1 MTKIIVIDDDPG
13 IRNNLRLILKAEG
26 HDVQAA
32 ENGRAGLE
40 AIQKS
45 RPDLVICDVMMPLLD
60 GFGVLEAL
68 RKIPGFA
75 DLPFIFLTALDDR
88 TSLRKGM
95 NLGADDYLNKP
106 FTREDLIDAIGTR
119 LKKHES
125 AVLAVAERL
134 LSRDDELMDRFRARA
149 PVDVS
154 EKEAMKDTG
163 RMIEATV
170 LFSDIRNFT
179 TLSERLT
186 ATQVA
191 ELLNAY
197 FERACGA
204 IVRHGGRVAKLLGD
218 GIMAIFERDDSITDS
233 HAARAIRGALDIA
246 LEAYKFRDWIRHHY
260 EEHALPEFSV
270 GTGLHT
276 GEIIYARI
284 GPPGSEA
291 WAAVGDAV
299 NVASRV
305 EGKTKDLGW
314 PVIAS
319 AATVAAAGAR
329 LETGDSARVELRGR
343 ERPMEIVEIRGIADV
358 VDRGVAS
365 VELSAAVRSALAANA
380 SAAARASKEVLNETL
395 RSITADLTK
404 RLLTS
409 SEPLTVRGYRILS
422 KIGQGGMS
430 HVYLAKRDADGL
442 QLVLKVLNA
451 RPTDDPELFQRFMGE
466 IAIISEINHHN
477 VVRIYDHGFTES
489 YAYIA
494 MEYFSRGTLYD
505 IIKHGL
511 SPRQTLSLLAQL
523 AGALSEIHR
532 RGIVHRDMKPAN
544 VMVREDG
551 SIALADFGIAKKLE
565 AASGPTRHGE
575 VLGTPYYI
583 SPEII
588 EGEKATAQSDL
599 YALGVMF
606 YEMLLGAR
614 PFEAD
619 SVSGLIAQHLKAPIP
634 RLPGDLADYQDL
646 IDRLLAKVPSDRYQS
661 SDDLLVGIDEIWTR
675 LSIRAM
681 GDPRPS

>member
-13 IRNNLRLILKAEG
+13 IRNNLRLMLRAEG

-32 ENGRAGLE
+32 ENGRLGLE
-40 AIQKS
+40 AIQKA
-45 RPDLVICDVMMPLLD
+45 RPDLVICDIMMPELD
-60 GFGVLEAL
+60 GFGVLEKL
-68 RKIPGFA
+68 RDIPGFA

-95 NLGADDYLNKP
+95 NLGADDYLSKP
-106 FTREDLIDAIGTR
+106 FTRDDLLEAVGTR
-119 LKKHES
+119 LKKHDS
-125 AVLAVAERL
+125 AVRAVAERL
-134 LSRDDELMDRFRARA
+134 LSRDDELMDRFRDRA
-149 PVDVS
+149 PAKPP
-154 EKEAMKDTG
+154 EKEVLKDTG

-186 ATQVA
+186 ATQTA

-197 FERACGA
+197 FERSCGA
-204 IVRHGGRVAKLLGD
+204 IVRHGGRVSKLLGD
-218 GIMAIFERDDSITDS
+218 GIMAIFESIEAFPET

-246 LEAYKFRDWIRHHY
+246 IEAYKFRDWIHQRY
-260 EEHALPEFSV
+260 VEHALPEFKV
-270 GTGLHT
+270 GSGLHT

-291 WAAVGDAV
+291 WSALGDAV
-299 NVASRV
+299 NVASRI
-305 EGKTKDLGW
+305 EGKTKELGW

-319 AATVAAAGAR
+319 ASTVAAAGAG
-329 LETGDSARVELRGR
+329 LETGESTRVELRGR
-343 ERPMEIVEIRGIADV
+343 EHPIEIVEIRGIADKI
-358 VDRGVAS
+358 DQGARS
-365 VELSAAVRSALAANA
+365 VELSAAVRLALAANA
-380 SAAARASKEVLNETL
+380 FAAARASKEALNQTL
-395 RSITADLTK
+395 RSITSDLPK
-404 RLLTS
+404 MLLQST
-409 SEPLTVRGYRILS
+409 EPLTVRGYRLLS

-442 QLVLKVLNA
+442 QVVLKVLNA

-466 IAIISEINHHN
+466 FSIISEINHHN
-477 VVRIYDHGFTES
+477 VVKIYDHGFTES

-505 IIKHGL
+505 IIKQQL
-511 SPRQTLSLLAQL
+511 TPRQTLSLLAQL

-532 RGIVHRDMKPAN
+532 RGIIHRDMKPAN

-551 SIALADFGIAKKLE
+551 SIALADFGIAKRL
-565 AASGPTRHGE
+565 AAESGQTRHGE

-588 EGEKATAQSDL
+588 EGEKATTQSDL

-606 YEMLLGAR
+606 YEMLLGRR
-614 PFEAD
+614 PYEAD
-619 SVSGLIAQHLKAPIP
+619 TVAGLITQHLKAPIP
-634 RLPGDLADYQDL
+634 RLPADLADYQEL
-646 IDRLLAKVPSDRYQS
+646 IDRLLAKTPAERYQS
-661 SDDLLVGIDEIWTR
+661 TDELLVGIDEVWTR

-681 GDPRPS
+681 GDPRLS